1 MRNNMIKDNLK
12 AKRKLLLDYLIVN
25 DFLKDKRLIKAF
37 MEVPLEKFVP
47 DNLIN
52 DPLIKSS
59 LYEDKATLFYYDEQ
73 NRRNNRTISAPHM
86 ISIMLQ
92 GLALGENDDLLILG
106 AKSGYIAALAHK
118 LAPKGEFIILE
129 ANSEIAKIT
138 SNNLKNLNLDNNI
151 TIIVKNPL
159 LGMPELSPWQK
170 ILVTGAIEQPKIYP
184 LLNQLDKNDGVLF
197 APIGPEKI
205 QTYTQILRQNNE
217 FYGKKQL
224 TVRFSPLI
232 TQLELEELELITDF
246 DDFANQENLHKESF
260 VSSPISSKIS
270 IKYTENILEEIN
282 PERQKQ
288 VYTVDKEQRDYIIS
302 IFKDSISLA
311 KDLKISGDN
320 DFIIETLNTIEENFD
335 NLKKSKKKFEL
346 KIKRLQNELNQIRSY
361 CLMRKELEKRDPSN
375 PAVNDQKFKI
385 INSQINEINH
395 LINILQGE
403 LSRIQTYYKI

>member
-1 MRNNMIKDNLK
+1 
-12 AKRKLLLDYLIVN
+12 
-25 DFLKDKRLIKAF
+25 

-73 NRRNNRTISAPHM
+73 NPRNNRTISAPHM
-86 ISIMLQ
+86 ITIMLQ
-92 GLALGENDDLLILG
+92 GLALDENDDLLILG

-138 SNNLKNLNLDNNI
+138 ANNLKNLNLDDNI

-170 ILVTGAIEQPKIYP
+170 ILVTGAIEQTRIYP
-184 LLNQLDKNDGVLF
+184 LLHQLDQNDGVLF
-197 APIGPEKI
+197 APIGPEKV

-224 TVRFSPLI
+224 PVRFSHLI
-232 TQLELEELELITDF
+232 TQVELEELELITDF
-246 DDFANQENLHKESF
+246 DDFENQENVHKEAF
-260 VSSPISSKIS
+260 VSSPISSKIN

-282 PERQKQ
+282 PERQKL
-288 VYTVDKEQRDYIIS
+288 VHTVDKEQRDFIIS
-302 IFKDSISLA
+302 ILEDSINLA
-311 KDLKISGDN
+311 KNLKISGDN
-320 DFIIETLNTIEENFD
+320 DFIIETLNTIEENFE

-361 CLMRKELEKRDPSN
+361 CLMRKDLEDRDPSN
-375 PAVNDQKFKI
+375 PAFNDQKFKI
-385 INSQINEINH
+385 VNSQINEINH

>member
-1 MRNNMIKDNLK
+1 NNMIKDNLK

>member
-1 MRNNMIKDNLK
+1 
-12 AKRKLLLDYLIVN
+12 
-25 DFLKDKRLIKAF
+25 

-47 DNLIN
+47 DK
-52 DPLIKSS
+52 LIKLNLVNVHR
-59 LYEDKATLFYYDEQ
+59 LYEDVATLFYYDER
-73 NRRNNRTISAPHM
+73 NRRNDRTISAPHM
-86 ISIMLQ
+86 IALMLQ
-92 GLALGENDDLLILG
+92 GLALDENDDLLILG

-138 SNNLKNLNLDNNI
+138 SNNLKRLNLDDHI

-170 ILVTGAIEQPKIYP
+170 ILVTGAIEQTRIYP
-184 LLNQLDKNDGVLF
+184 LLHQLDKNDGVLF
-197 APIGPEKI
+197 APIGPERAEV

-224 TVRFSPLI
+224 IVRFSPLI
-232 TQLELEELELITDF
+232 TQLELEELELITNF
-246 DDFANQENLHKESF
+246 DEFENQENVHKESF

-282 PERQKQ
+282 PEQQKQ
-288 VYTVDKEQRDYIIS
+288 VHTVDKEQRDFIIS
-302 IFKDSISLA
+302 ILEDSISLA
-311 KDLKISGDN
+311 KNLKISGDN

-346 KIKRLQNELNQIRSY
+346 KVKRLQNELNQIRSY

-395 LINILQGE
+395 LINILQRE
-403 LSRIQTYYKI
+403 LSRIETYYKI